1 MKPQNIVVDEN
12 LTPKIIDFGSAISH
26 YMKNRFKTH
35 DERCKIYPYRS
46 ADHTR
51 LQRPVLPD
59 PTRLRTLTLK
69 IQQKLIRWTSPVR
82 CVRVRPHTMLH
93 IFQQPWPTP
102 PITIPIIASLLS
114 PWSHNIPHQPVY
126 QYWSGRQTWIWL
138 ADCISGLFEDF
149 GEGWGGIEVYDK

>member
-46 ADHTR
+46 ADHTG

-59 PTRLRTLTLK
+59 PTWLRTLTLK
-69 IQQKLIRWTSPVR
+69 IQQKLIRWTPLVR
-82 CVRVRPHTMLH
+82 CVRVRSHIMLY

-102 PITIPIIASLLS
+102 SITIPILANLLS
-114 PWSHNIPHQPVY
+114 TRSHNILDQPVY
-126 QYWSGRQTWIWL
+126 QHWSGRQTWIWL
-138 ADCISGLFEDF
+138 ADCISGLFESF